1 MRVEVRR
8 RLRAW
13 SRVSLLAL
21 AAWHS
26 GAATAQDAGAFPTR
40 AVQIVVPFTA
50 GATADILARLVGP
63 RLAERWNVP
72 VVTDNR
78 PGASGSIGI
87 AYAAKAPSD
96 GHTVLFVATSFGM
109 LPALQPKQPFDPI
122 KSFAPV
128 GIAATSALSL
138 VVHPVLP
145 VRSVTE
151 FVRLAKRRPSELNYS
166 SPGNGTPQHLVM
178 ELFKLEAGLDIV
190 HVPYRGLSLAINDLV
205 GGHVVV
211 MIPTLQTIHP
221 HVTAGKLRMLAV
233 LSGARSHAF
242 PAVPTLREQGFPQL
256 ELETWY
262 GALVP
267 AGTPV
272 AVIGKLNAEINNVLQ
287 QGAVAAQLEKLG
299 MQTSTGTPER
309 FDALIKAEL
318 ARWTR
323 VVKAA
328 NIKAD

>member
-1 MRVEVRR
+1 M
-8 RLRAW
+8 LF
-13 SRVSLLAL
+13 AL
-21 AAWHS
+21 AVLHC
-26 GAATAQDAGAFPTR
+26 GAATGQDASSFPTR
-40 AVQIVVPFTA
+40 TVQIVVPFTA
-50 GATADILARLVGP
+50 GATADIIARLVGP

-87 AYAAKAPSD
+87 AFAAKAPPD
-96 GHTVLFVATSFGM
+96 GHTLLFVATSFAM
-109 LPALQPKQPFDPI
+109 MPALLPKLAFDPI
-122 KSFAPV
+122 KSLAPV

-145 VRSVTE
+145 VRSAAE
-151 FVRLAKRRPSELNYS
+151 FVRLAKRRPGDLHYS
-166 SPGNGTPQHLVM
+166 SPGNGTAQHLAM
-178 ELFKLEAGLDIV
+178 ELFKLETKLDIV

-221 HVTAGKLRMLAV
+221 HVTTGRLRMLAV
-233 LSGARSHAF
+233 LSGTRSSAF
-242 PAVPTLREQGFPQL
+242 PAVPTLREQGVPL
-256 ELETWY
+256 EIETWY

-267 AGTPV
+267 AGTPA
-272 AVIGKLNAEINNVLQ
+272 AVIGKLNADISSALQ
-287 QGAVAAQLEKLG
+287 QTAIAAQLEKLG
-299 MQTSTGTPER
+299 MQTASGPPER
-309 FDALIKAEL
+309 FEALIKSEL
-318 ARWTR
+318 ARWAR

>member
-1 MRVEVRR
+1 M
-8 RLRAW
+8 LF
-13 SRVSLLAL
+13 AL
-21 AAWHS
+21 AVLHS
-26 GAATAQDAGAFPTR
+26 GAATGQDASSFPTR
-40 AVQIVVPFTA
+40 TVQIVVPFTA
-50 GATADILARLVGP
+50 GATADIIARLVGP

-87 AYAAKAPSD
+87 AFAAKAPPD
-96 GHTVLFVATSFGM
+96 GHTLLFVATSFAM
-109 LPALQPKQPFDPI
+109 MPALLPKLAFDPI
-122 KSFAPV
+122 KSLAPV

-145 VRSVTE
+145 VRSAAE
-151 FVRLAKRRPSELNYS
+151 FVRLAKRRPGDLHYS
-166 SPGNGTPQHLVM
+166 SPGNGTAQHLAM
-178 ELFKLEAGLDIV
+178 ELFKLETKLDIV

-221 HVTAGKLRMLAV
+221 HVTTGRLRMLAV
-233 LSGARSHAF
+233 LSGTRSSAF
-242 PAVPTLREQGFPQL
+242 PTVPTLREQGVPL
-256 ELETWY
+256 EIETWY

-267 AGTPV
+267 AGTPA
-272 AVIGKLNAEINNVLQ
+272 AVIGKLNADISSALQ
-287 QGAVAAQLEKLG
+287 QTAIAAQLEKLG
-299 MQTSTGTPER
+299 MQTASGPPER
-309 FDALIKAEL
+309 FDALIKSEL
-318 ARWTR
+318 ARWAR

>member
-1 MRVEVRR
+1 M
-8 RLRAW
+8 LF
-13 SRVSLLAL
+13 AL
-21 AAWHS
+21 AVLHC
-26 GAATAQDAGAFPTR
+26 GAATGQDASSFPTR
-40 AVQIVVPFTA
+40 TVQIVVPFTA
-50 GATADILARLVGP
+50 GATADIIARLVGP

-87 AYAAKAPSD
+87 AFAAKAPPD
-96 GHTVLFVATSFGM
+96 GHTLLFVATSFAM
-109 LPALQPKQPFDPI
+109 MPALLPKLAFDPI
-122 KSFAPV
+122 KSLAPV

-145 VRSVTE
+145 VRSAAE
-151 FVRLAKRRPSELNYS
+151 FVRLAKRRPGDLHYS
-166 SPGNGTPQHLVM
+166 SPGNGTAQHLAM
-178 ELFKLEAGLDIV
+178 ELFKLETKLDIV

-221 HVTAGKLRMLAV
+221 HVTTGRLRMLAV
-233 LSGARSHAF
+233 LSGTRSSAF
-242 PAVPTLREQGFPQL
+242 PAVPTLREQGVPL
-256 ELETWY
+256 EIETWY

-267 AGTPV
+267 AGTPA
-272 AVIGKLNAEINNVLQ
+272 AVIGKLNADISSALQ
-287 QGAVAAQLEKLG
+287 QTAITAQLEKLG
-299 MQTSTGTPER
+299 MQTASGPPER
-309 FDALIKAEL
+309 FDALIKSEL
-318 ARWTR
+318 ARWAR